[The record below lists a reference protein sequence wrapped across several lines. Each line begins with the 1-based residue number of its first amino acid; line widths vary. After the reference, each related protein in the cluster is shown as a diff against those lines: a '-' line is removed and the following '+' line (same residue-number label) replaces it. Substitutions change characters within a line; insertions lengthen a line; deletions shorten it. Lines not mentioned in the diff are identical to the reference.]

1 MSSTLSATA
10 DRAMRQAAA
19 ATDLDAIRA
28 LNAIATAARLLAEAE
43 ALIVPAVASFNNHL
57 PDIAA
62 GLHDLAG
69 DVAGHYAKEAA

>member
-1 MSSTLSATA
+1 MASMMLEVA
-10 DRAMRQAAA
+10 DKAMRYAEE
-19 ATDLDAIRA
+19 ATGLDAMRA
-28 LNAIATAARLLAEAE
+28 LHAIATAARLLAEAE
-43 ALIVPAVASFNNHL
+43 ALIVPAVSSFNNHL